1 MKLVDGV
8 FFGLGNL
15 IRAVVGRIDR
25 VDIVIVGVDFGGI
38 VNKVDYFVA
47 IAVEGICDV
56 VEAGVERIFLV
67 LDFC

>member
-1 MKLVDGV
+1 M
-8 FFGLGNL
+8 
-15 IRAVVGRIDR
+15 
-25 VDIVIVGVDFGGI
+25 DIVIVGVDFGGI

-56 VEAGVERIFLV
+56 VEAGVERVFLV